1 MARTAAPAHDP
12 DTLKDHIRDSANHI
26 WLAGLGAF
34 AKAQQ
39 EGGKVFES
47 LIKDG
52 LQLQRQTQQVAEEK
66 IAQATHTM
74 NTLASQFTERAS
86 GSWDRLETL
95 FEQRVAK
102 ALQRLDWPSP
112 QEVATLHARITALEE
127 ALAQRKPGKTSASA
141 QSTAAKN
148 TSVKTSTARQSNAK
162 RVGPQTSTLI
172 KTNPSAPKAPSAP
185 RAARPRAGGTKR

>member
-1 MARTAAPAHDP
+1 MARTPSPDASDNAA
-12 DTLKDHIRDSANHI
+12 LKDHIRDSANHI

-52 LQLQRQTQQVAEEK
+52 MHMQQQTQQVAEEK

-74 NTLASQFTERAS
+74 STLASQLTERAG

-102 ALQRLDWPSP
+102 AMHRLGWPSADD
-112 QEVATLHARITALEE
+112 VAALHARIAALEQ
-127 ALAQRKPGKTSASA
+127 ALANTKPAKPPTAKRQVTQR
-141 QSTAAKN
+141 AATKGPV
-148 TSVKTSTARQSNAK
+148 VKTAK
-162 RVGPQTSTLI
+162 PAAT
-172 KTNPSAPKAPSAP
+172 KT
-185 RAARPRAGGTKR
+185 RAASRNTRNPQR

>member
-1 MARTAAPAHDP
+1 MARTPSPDASDNAA
-12 DTLKDHIRDSANHI
+12 LKDHIRDSANHI

-52 LQLQRQTQQVAEEK
+52 MHMQQQTQQVAEEK

-74 NTLASQFTERAS
+74 STLASQFTERAG

-102 ALQRLDWPSP
+102 AMHRLGWPSADD
-112 QEVATLHARITALEE
+112 VAALHARIAALEQ
-127 ALAQRKPGKTSASA
+127 ALAHTKPAK
-141 QSTAAKN
+141 TAAAPAKRQAAKPPVAKRPA
-148 TSVKTSTARQSNAK
+148 TQRAATKGPAAKTAKPVATSTRTASR
-162 RVGPQTSTLI
+162 STR
-172 KTNPSAPKAPSAP
+172 SSQ
-185 RAARPRAGGTKR
+185 R

>member
-1 MARTAAPAHDP
+1 MARKPSPDASDNAA
-12 DTLKDHIRDSANHI
+12 LKDHIRDSANHI

-39 EGGKVFES
+39 EGSKVFDS

-52 LQLQRQTQQVAEEK
+52 LHMQQQTQQVAEEK

-74 NTLASQFTERAS
+74 SNLASQFTERAG

-102 ALQRLDWPSP
+102 AMHRLGWPSADD
-112 QEVATLHARITALEE
+112 VAAMHARIAALEQ
-127 ALAQRKPGKTSASA
+127 ALAPGKPAKAAAPAKRPTAKSPASTSAATTPKGA
-141 QSTAAKN
+141 QSAKPAATK
-148 TSVKTSTARQSNAK
+148 S
-162 RVGPQTSTLI
+162 
-172 KTNPSAPKAPSAP
+172 
-185 RAARPRAGGTKR
+185 RAARPSSRSPQR

>member
-1 MARTAAPAHDP
+1 MARKSSPDASDNAA
-12 DTLKDHIRDSANHI
+12 LKDHIRDSANHI

-39 EGGKVFES
+39 EGSKVFDS

-52 LQLQRQTQQVAEEK
+52 LHMQQQTQQVAEEK

-74 NTLASQFTERAS
+74 SNLASQFTERAG

-102 ALQRLDWPSP
+102 AMHRLGWPSADD
-112 QEVATLHARITALEE
+112 VAALHARIAALEQ
-127 ALAQRKPGKTSASA
+127 ALAQGKPAKAAAPAKRPTAKRPATRSTATTTKGA
-141 QSTAAKN
+141 QSAKPAATKARAA
-148 TSVKTSTARQSNAK
+148 SRQS
-162 RVGPQTSTLI
+162 RSPQ
-172 KTNPSAPKAPSAP
+172 
-185 RAARPRAGGTKR
+185 R

>member
-1 MARTAAPAHDP
+1 MARTTPPAPDPAA
-12 DTLKDHIRDSANHI
+12 LKDHIRDSAHHI

-52 LQLQRQTQQVAEEK
+52 LHMQQQTQQVAEEK

-74 NTLASQFTERAS
+74 STLASQFTERAS

-102 ALQRLDWPSP
+102 AMQRLGWPSADD
-112 QEVATLHARITALEE
+112 VAALHARIAALEQ
-127 ALAQRKPGKTSASA
+127 ALAQRKPGKAAASGTKTATQTNTA
-141 QSTAAKN
+141 QTTAAKRA
-148 TSVKTSTARQSNAK
+148 TRKTTPTQSPVTK
-162 RVGPQTSTLI
+162 R
-172 KTNPSAPKAPSAP
+172 APKAAQPPRAP
-185 RAARPRAGGTKR
+185 RSPSRSTQR

>member
-1 MARTAAPAHDP
+1 MARKPSPEVTDTAA
-12 DTLKDHIRDSANHI
+12 LKDHIRDSANHI

-52 LQLQRQTQQVAEEK
+52 LHMQKQTQQVAEEK

-74 NTLASQFTERAS
+74 GTLASQFTERAG

-102 ALQRLDWPSP
+102 AMHRLGWPSADD
-112 QEVATLHARITALEE
+112 VAALHARIAALEQ
-127 ALAQRKPGKTSASA
+127 ALAPIKPSQAAAPAKRPPTQRP
-141 QSTAAKN
+141 AAKN
-148 TSVKTSTARQSNAK
+148 TTTKGAKSAKPTATKARAASRTK
-162 RVGPQTSTLI
+162 
-172 KTNPSAPKAPSAP
+172 PSAQ
-185 RAARPRAGGTKR
+185 R

>member
-1 MARTAAPAHDP
+1 MARKPSPDAPDTAA
-12 DTLKDHIRDSANHI
+12 LKDHIRDSANHI

-52 LQLQRQTQQVAEEK
+52 LHMQQQTQQVAEEK

-74 NTLASQFTERAS
+74 STLASQFTERAG

-102 ALQRLDWPSP
+102 AMHRLGWPSADD
-112 QEVATLHARITALEE
+112 VAALHARIAALEQ
-127 ALAQRKPGKTSASA
+127 ALANTKPAKKAA
-141 QSTAAKN
+141 PAKRQAAKPP
-148 TSVKTSTARQSNAK
+148 VAK
-162 RVGPQTSTLI
+162 RPATQRAATKGPVA
-172 KTNPSAPKAPSAP
+172 KTAKPAATKP
-185 RAARPRAGGTKR
+185 RAASRSTRNPQR

>member
-1 MARTAAPAHDP
+1 MARKPSPDASDNAA
-12 DTLKDHIRDSANHI
+12 LKDHIRDSANHI

-39 EGGKVFES
+39 EGSKVFDS

-52 LQLQRQTQQVAEEK
+52 LHMQQQTQQVAEEK

-74 NTLASQFTERAS
+74 SNLASQFTERAG

-102 ALQRLDWPSP
+102 AMHRLGWPSADD
-112 QEVATLHARITALEE
+112 VAALHARIAALEQ
-127 ALAQRKPGKTSASA
+127 ALAPGKPAKAAAPARRPTAKRPASTSAATTPKGA
-141 QSTAAKN
+141 QSAKPAATK
-148 TSVKTSTARQSNAK
+148 S
-162 RVGPQTSTLI
+162 
-172 KTNPSAPKAPSAP
+172 
-185 RAARPRAGGTKR
+185 RAARPSSRSPQR

>member
-1 MARTAAPAHDP
+1 MARKPSPDATDTAA
-12 DTLKDHIRDSANHI
+12 LKDHIRDSANHI

-52 LQLQRQTQQVAEEK
+52 LHMQQQTQQVAEEK

-74 NTLASQFTERAS
+74 STLASQFTERAG

-102 ALQRLDWPSP
+102 AMHRLGWPSADD
-112 QEVATLHARITALEE
+112 VAALHARIAALEQ
-127 ALAQRKPGKTSASA
+127 ALAQGKPA
-141 QSTAAKN
+141 QSADQFKP
-148 TSVKTSTARQSNAK
+148 SSAK
-162 RVGPQTSTLI
+162 R
-172 KTNPSAPKAPSAP
+172 APAKRAAPPRPAATAP
-185 RAARPRAGGTKR
+185 ASKKSKPAATQARAARRTKPSPKR

>member
-1 MARTAAPAHDP
+1 MARKPIPDATDTAA
-12 DTLKDHIRDSANHI
+12 LKDHIRDSANHI

-52 LQLQRQTQQVAEEK
+52 LHMQQQTQQVAEEK

-74 NTLASQFTERAS
+74 SNLASQFTERAG

-102 ALQRLDWPSP
+102 AMHRLGWPSADD
-112 QEVATLHARITALEE
+112 VAALHARIAVLEQ
-127 ALAQRKPGKTSASA
+127 ALAPIKPTQAAAPAKRPTTQRPAAK
-141 QSTAAKN
+141 STATKGAKSAKQPATTN
-148 TSVKTSTARQSNAK
+148 ARATRQTARS
-162 RVGPQTSTLI
+162 PQ
-172 KTNPSAPKAPSAP
+172 
-185 RAARPRAGGTKR
+185 R

>member
-1 MARTAAPAHDP
+1 METRMARKPSPDAPDTAA
-12 DTLKDHIRDSANHI
+12 LKDHIRDSANHI

-52 LQLQRQTQQVAEEK
+52 LHMQQQTQQVAEEK

-74 NTLASQFTERAS
+74 GTLASQLTERAG

-102 ALQRLDWPSP
+102 AMHRLGWPSADDVSGTCMRASRP
-112 QEVATLHARITALEE
+112 WS
-127 ALAQRKPGKTSASA
+127 KPWPTPSPPKR
-141 QSTAAKN
+141 AAP
-148 TSVKTSTARQSNAK
+148 AK
-162 RVGPQTSTLI
+162 RPATKRTDGHASGDP
-172 KTNPSAPKAPSAP
+172 NHCDPKA
-185 RAARPRAGGTKR
+185 R